1 MAYEARRT
9 DDEELEKAQ
18 SDAANQKAAKAGL
31 KAVSNT
37 GGWWGAAAKAIDK
50 ADDVTGGK
58 ITEGAGKLTT
68 QANKV
73 VPLGKTAQKLTNKV
87 ADSKLADKAYDAYNA
102 KNSKGKSAADKVGA
116 KGKDL
121 GNQMKKGGE
130 QKDSLP
136 SSNGKKSNPN
146 QAGGHAAGDAA
157 KDKAKEEVAPVD
169 DKKDKKGSGFFAGAG
184 IAPIAIV
191 AAPFFLIFVFIIIII
206 STVTNFADYEDAFG
220 VSQVAGA
227 DTGGLDANVSN
238 PEQQAFYNRIM
249 DVVNSFQSDGKTVDP
264 LMIVSV
270 YHALTTH
277 GVNISYSDMNSSRIT
292 QIANAM
298 FDDNVYS
305 EETFKSNLKNSVIPS
320 YLSKRDSDTLDIIV
334 KEVFDYVDRYYS
346 LIGKEKDSCT
356 NDGTCTYGIKGFY
369 INGSNYKKEMSVN
382 NLYVRLMQC
391 ESYNGH
397 NAGGQWGKPLEG
409 EELVPFEKYILGV
422 AYQEIGPS
430 APEEAF
436 KAQMIA
442 ARSYIL
448 ARPTQMG
455 SSTPWRTL
463 KEEDGK
469 WVLQVASCTADQVY
483 CDPDKGCSS
492 VDGDA
497 QWKQVHSGTSS
508 GKIIKGPLDTNS
520 PLRRYAK
527 DVQGETLV
535 NKNGY
540 IVLTSYTNTESNE
553 FTDLANKGLDYKQ
566 ILMQVYS
573 KKYPKAGN
581 FDISKASCGVC
592 ESSNGEYAKW
602 KQYEGEWVNVTLG
615 NSGRTIKQI
624 GCLATSLAIQVAKS
638 GVQTNISDFNPGTFV
653 KAMSAKGAF
662 GVHGDLLSY
671 ASVQNVAPTFRYENV
686 IDISGM
692 NKEAKFNK
700 IKEIVNQPGVY
711 AVAEVMG
718 NTGQHWVAIDS
729 VKGDII
735 NMMDPGS
742 KATNMWK
749 QYKWY
754 NTSRI
759 VYYRVS

>member
-1 MAYEARRT
+1 MAYEARRN
-9 DDEELEKAQ
+9 DNEEAEKAR
-18 SDAANQKAAKAGL
+18 SDAANQKAAKVGL

-58 ITEGAGKLTT
+58 ITEGAGKVATK
-68 QANKV
+68 ANKV
-73 VPLGKTAQKLTNKV
+73 APLGKTAQKLTNKV
-87 ADSKLADKAYDAYNA
+87 AESKMADKAYDAYQA
-102 KNSKGKSAADKVGA
+102 KNGKGAANKAQQAKQNVDKAQKAKEDADKA
-116 KGKDL
+116 KKAKETADKAQKEK
-121 GNQMKKGGE
+121 NKGGG
-130 QKDSLP
+130 QGDSLP
-136 SSNGKKSNPN
+136 SSS
-146 QAGGHAAGDAA
+146 GG
-157 KDKAKEEVAPVD
+157 EN
-169 DKKDKKGSGFFAGAG
+169 DKKDDSGGKVAGG
-184 IAPIAIV
+184 VVLLAPVIMSL
-191 AAPFFLIFVFIIIII
+191 APLLLIFVFITVVIT
-206 STVTNFADYEDAFG
+206 TVTNFADYEDAFG
-220 VSQVAGA
+220 ISQATGA
-227 DTGGLDANVSN
+227 DTGGLDATVSDPN
-238 PEQQAFYNRIM
+238 QNDFYNRIIEVSN
-249 DVVNSFQSDGKTVDP
+249 DFQGDGKTFDP

-270 YHALTTH
+270 YHSLKLFDAD
-277 GVNISYSDMNSSRIT
+277 ISYVDMNKSRIT

-305 EETFKSNLKNSVIPS
+305 DETFKSNLKSSVIPS
-320 YLSKRDSDTLDIIV
+320 YLPNSKDDTKEAIV
-334 KEVFDYVDRYYS
+334 KEVYDYVDRYYS

-391 ESYNGH
+391 ESYNGR

-463 KEEDGK
+463 KQEDGK

-671 ASVQNVAPTFRYENV
+671 ASVQNVAPKFRYENV